1 MRDPDTGGW
10 GRGRLLVT
18 LIMVGLAGT
27 GMLGGLGYAAYAT
40 LTQPTTTTP
49 TPATTATTA
58 FAGEAGRDA
67 IAAVPMF
74 AVSPADA
81 RGGIPATTA
90 VPTIAIPAAT
100 RLGPAGVP
108 TGYPHT
114 PEGAV
119 GQLAAI
125 AQTVLQTM
133 TIQTATTVHQAWTA
147 PGALESADWDLT
159 AAVQAFLASAAGAWA
174 GDPGLQV
181 LVTPAAGQ
189 VKGADGTDWVVACV
203 LLDVQATA
211 VTQARTAFGHCE
223 RMTWDPTTTR
233 WVIAPGAA
241 PARAPSTW
249 PGTDLAAEAGWLTW
263 VTEEG

>member
-1 MRDPDTGGW
+1 MRNPNAGGW

-18 LIMVGLAGT
+18 LIGVGLAGT
-27 GMLGGLGYAAYAT
+27 GMLGGLGYAAFAT
-40 LTQPTTTTP
+40 LSHPTTTTP
-49 TPATTATTA
+49 TAATTAPTA

-67 IAAVPMF
+67 IAAAPMLV
-74 AVSPADA
+74 VSPADA
-81 RGGIPATTA
+81 RGGVPATTPA
-90 VPTIAIPAAT
+90 PTITIPAAT
-100 RLGPAGVP
+100 RLGPAEVP

-125 AQTVLQTM
+125 AQTVVQTM
-133 TIQTATTVHQAWTA
+133 TIQTATTVHQTWTA
-147 PGALESADWDLT
+147 PGAPDPADWELT

-181 LVTPAAGQ
+181 RATPAAGQ
-189 VKGADGTDWVVACV
+189 VKGTDGTDWVVACV

-223 RMTWDPTTTR
+223 RMTWDTDR
-233 WVIAPGAA
+233 WVVAPGAA

-249 PGTDLAAEAGWLTW
+249 PGTDLAAAAGWRTW
-263 VTEEG
+263 VAEEG